1 MVGLGAYMAKD
12 EWKKEGVS
20 GMKASAYF
28 SSDSVGRGSIE
39 VLVKMI
45 NGEEVEQRT
54 AVDAIVVTPET
65 YKDVMGAYA
74 E

>member
-1 MVGLGAYMAKD
+1 
-12 EWKKEGVS
+12 
-20 GMKASAYF
+20 MKASAYF